1 MGKILIIPDTHGR
14 RFWEDPCLNHKNE
27 FEKIVF
33 LGDFVSPYPA
43 EGITNEAAIEVLKE
57 IVNFKKENE
66 DKVILLLGNH
76 RVNFAF

>member
-14 RFWEDPCLNHKNE
+14 RFWEDSCLNHKNE

-57 IVNFKKENE
+57 IVNFKKENG

-76 RVNFAF
+76 RENFAF